1 MLRSPLGARSLA
13 AVSAAGSPRLS
24 NRPVE
29 TRSFRNR
36 SGKGKRLIG
45 KGFTESIF

>member
-13 AVSAAGSPRLS
+13 AYEAAGSPRLS

-29 TRSFRNR
+29 TRLLVRVP
-36 SGKGKRLIG
+36 
-45 KGFTESIF
+45 

>member
-13 AVSAAGSPRLS
+13 AYEAAGSPRLS

-29 TRSFRNR
+29 TRSFPKGLGEREKV
-36 SGKGKRLIG
+36 KGKRFYVI
-45 KGFTESIF
+45 